1 VEKEDGAVVITAL
14 PHQVS
19 GARVLEQI
27 AAQMRNKKLPMVDD
41 LRDESDH
48 ENPTRLVIVPRSN
61 RVDMEQV
68 MNHLF
73 ATTDLEKSYRINLN
87 MIGLDGRPAV
97 KNLLEILTEWLT
109 FRRDTVRRRLNYRLE
124 KVLKRLHILEGLL
137 VAFLNIDEV
146 IHIIRTEDEPKPVLM
161 SRFGISETQAEAI
174 LELKLR
180 HLAKLEEMKIRGEQD
195 ELAKERDQ
203 LQAILASERKMNNL
217 LKKELQADSDA
228 FGDDRRSPLHEREEA
243 KAMNEHD
250 MQPSEPVT
258 IVLSQMG
265 WVRSAKG
272 HDIDAQGLSYK
283 AGDSWKASA
292 KGKSNQPVVFIDSTG
307 RSYAIDPIT
316 LPSAR
321 GQGEPLTGKLTLPPG
336 AVVEH
341 MVMTNEDQKLLMAS
355 DAGYGFVCTFN
366 DLVARNR
373 AGKTLI
379 SLPDNARVM
388 PPLEIEND
396 ADMLLAITTA
406 GRMLM
411 FPVGDLPQLSK
422 GKGNKI
428 IGIPSAEAAK
438 GEDGL
443 AHLYLLPPQS
453 TLTIHVGKRKIK
465 LRPEELQKVQGVVVV
480 GH

>member
-1 VEKEDGAVVITAL
+1 
-14 PHQVS
+14 
-19 GARVLEQI
+19 
-27 AAQMRNKKLPMVDD
+27 
-41 LRDESDH
+41 LRDESNH

-61 RVDMEQV
+61 RIDVEQV

-87 MIGLDGRPAV
+87 MIGLDNRPSV
-97 KNLLEILTEWLT
+97 KNLLEILTEWLVY
-109 FRRDTVRRRLNYRLE
+109 RRETVRRRLSYRLE

-161 SRFGISETQAEAI
+161 SRFELSETQAESI

-180 HLAKLEEMKIRGEQD
+180 HLAKLEEVKIRGEQAD
-195 ELAKERDQ
+195 LEKERDQ
-203 LQAILASERKMNNL
+203 LQGILASERKMNTL

-228 FGDDRRSPLHEREEA
+228 YGDDRRSPLRERGEA
-243 KAMNEHD
+243 KAMSEHD
-250 MQPSEPVT
+250 MTPSEPVT
-258 IVLSQMG
+258 SVLSQMG

-272 HDIDAQGLSYK
+272 HDIDAQGLNYK
-283 AGDSWKASA
+283 AGDSYLGSA
-292 KGKSNQPVVFIDSTG
+292 KGKSNQPVAFIDSTG
-307 RSYAIDPIT
+307 RSYALDPIT

-321 GQGEPLTGKLTLPPG
+321 GQGEPLTGKLTPPPG

-341 MVMTNEDQKLLMAS
+341 VLMAPDDQKLLMAS

-379 SLPDNARVM
+379 SLPENAKVM
-388 PPLEIEND
+388 PPMEITSVD
-396 ADMLLAITTA
+396 DMLLAITAA

-428 IGIPSAEAAK
+428 ISIPSAEAAK
-438 GEDGL
+438 GEDKL
-443 AHLYLLPPQS
+443 AHLFVLPPQS
-453 TLTIHVGKRKIK
+453 TVTLHVGKRKIK
-465 LRPEELQKVQGVVVV
+465 LRPEELQKITGERGRRGTLMRGLQRIDRVEVDSPLRASAGDSEE
-480 GH
+480 